1 MVKKRLIFFIVITL
15 LCFIILIANSYQ
27 SITIDKFMF
36 NNDFDINKVDNFHL
50 SQSIYNWYSSEVITN
65 EITDSQSMIYYLSQI
80 SKINLYKSKPFFLK
94 TKYNFDYYNDVFLIT
109 LKLAYENKQFIVT
122 IHNGEV
128 SMCNLLINN
137 NGIFEKHKLYI
148 ESFEKFKI
156 NF

>member
-1 MVKKRLIFFIVITL
+1 MVKKRLIFLIVITL

-80 SKINLYKSKPFFLK
+80 SKINLC
-94 TKYNFDYYNDVFLIT
+94 
-109 LKLAYENKQFIVT
+109 FIVK
-122 IHNGEV
+122 
-128 SMCNLLINN
+128 S
-137 NGIFEKHKLYI
+137 
-148 ESFEKFKI
+148 S
-156 NF
+156 